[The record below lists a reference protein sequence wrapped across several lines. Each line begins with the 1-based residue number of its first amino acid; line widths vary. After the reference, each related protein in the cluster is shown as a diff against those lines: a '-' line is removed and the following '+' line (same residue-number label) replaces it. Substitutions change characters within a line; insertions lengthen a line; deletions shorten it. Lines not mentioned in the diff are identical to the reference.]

1 MKLMDDLKKMTIEDI
16 IQLQEKLSGFI
27 GVSGFE
33 DDVRE
38 FIKAEITPLVDKIW
52 TDSMGNLLAIKNGK
66 NPNAHKL
73 LLDAHMDEV
82 GFIINYIEEDGY
94 LRFGLIGG
102 FDKRILLGQAV
113 LLKISKDKI
122 IHGVIGA
129 KPPHLISAEEG
140 KKPVDEKDLY
150 IDIGLSSKKEV
161 QEYGVEIGITGVL
174 HDPFIIMP
182 KNIIRGRAID
192 DRLGC
197 NLIIQLLKRLKKES
211 IDETLLLSFSVQE
224 EVGLRGAGVS
234 AFSLDPTIA
243 LAIETTTGDNNPM
256 TKPRERPAEFEKGP
270 SITIMDS
277 NTITNKQINERLIK
291 NADLAKINYQFKKPR
306 IGGGTNAGKIHL
318 SRSGVA
324 TGIISVP
331 CKYLH
336 SPIIFASIIDA
347 IDTLNLL
354 EAFIRNK
361 AEVLV

>member
-1 MKLMDDLKKMTIEDI
+1 
-16 IQLQEKLSGFI
+16 
-27 GVSGFE
+27 
-33 DDVRE
+33 
-38 FIKAEITPLVDKIW
+38 
-52 TDSMGNLLAIKNGK
+52 
-66 NPNAHKL
+66 
-73 LLDAHMDEV
+73 
-82 GFIINYIEEDGY
+82 
-94 LRFGLIGG
+94 
-102 FDKRILLGQAV
+102 
-113 LLKISKDKI
+113 
-122 IHGVIGA
+122 
-129 KPPHLISAEEG
+129 
-140 KKPVDEKDLY
+140 
-150 IDIGLSSKKEV
+150 
-161 QEYGVEIGITGVL
+161 
-174 HDPFIIMP
+174 
-182 KNIIRGRAID
+182 
-192 DRLGC
+192 
-197 NLIIQLLKRLKKES
+197 
-211 IDETLLLSFSVQE
+211 
-224 EVGLRGAGVS
+224 
-234 AFSLDPTIA
+234 
-243 LAIETTTGDNNPM
+243 M